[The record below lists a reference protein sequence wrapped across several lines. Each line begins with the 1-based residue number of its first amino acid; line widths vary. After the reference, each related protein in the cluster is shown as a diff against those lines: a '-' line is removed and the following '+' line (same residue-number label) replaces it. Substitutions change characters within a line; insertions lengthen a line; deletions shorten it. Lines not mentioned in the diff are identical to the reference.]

1 MALVFIAAFLLSLA
15 IVAVAFALGAKS
27 WALLA
32 MPGVLALA
40 PFAFRNPQA
49 ILLGMIA
56 LIPLDV
62 FAVLPGQTAA
72 ALTFTKLLFPAATA
86 ILFLRYLV
94 SYDRRVSLHAIDRWL
109 LIWAIYSAL
118 GVLIAVDRP
127 TALNDFRR
135 SLSMWLFYLV
145 LSRSFV
151 EAVWQ
156 KRLLATVRITVGISV
171 AIGIGTYLTGN
182 NPFSTMSSEGDVSD
196 SITRITGASSIS
208 PNLFA
213 TFLLLPLSVSLFAI
227 VGRRGRARFWGF
239 VGAGLMM
246 TGLVLT
252 FSRSA
257 FLVMGTMLL
266 LFTAMSWKK
275 IHPAWFATAL
285 LLVVAS
291 LPAVP
296 GRYWERMA
304 TLFAFDTSGQQ
315 DISLW
320 RRTNYLRVGARI
332 LADHPVFGAGPGNF
346 RVLHARAEYQQE
358 VSLIG
363 MERVAHNMYLTVV
376 TEGGV
381 VGAVIF
387 GGFLFASLR
396 SAWRLRRMTG
406 EVGLHARAV
415 LLALIG
421 LLMLGMFQVM
431 ALNKYLWLML
441 ATIRA
446 LSERS
451 RRELAAITHAQQWAQ
466 YANAAAEDGHGSA
479 PPPAIEPTPLE
490 SPGIGGG
497 RAPGW
502 APSLR
507 PGEH

>member
-1 MALVFIAAFLLSLA
+1 MALVFVAAFLLSLVV
-15 IVAVAFALGAKS
+15 VAVAFALGAKS

-32 MPGVLALA
+32 MPGALALA

-94 SYDRRVSLHAIDRWL
+94 SGDRRVSLHAIDRWL
-109 LIWAIYSAL
+109 LIWAVYSGL
-118 GVLIAVDRP
+118 GVLLAVDP
-127 TALNDFRR
+127 HTALNDFRR
-135 SLSMWLFYLV
+135 SMSMWLFYLV

-151 EAVWQ
+151 EPKWQ
-156 KRLLATVRITVGISV
+156 TRLLATVRITVGISV
-171 AIGIGTYLTGN
+171 VIGIATYLMGN

-196 SITRITGASSIS
+196 SIVRITGASSIS

-213 TFLLLPLSVSLFAI
+213 TFLLFPLTISLFAI
-227 VGRRGRARFWGF
+227 VGRRGRPRFWGF
-239 VGAGLMM
+239 VGAGLMI

-257 FLVMGTMLL
+257 FLVMATLL
-266 LFTAMSWKK
+266 GLFTAMAWKK
-275 IHPAWFATAL
+275 IHPAWLAAAVFMVIAA
-285 LLVVAS
+285 

-296 GRYWERMA
+296 SRYWQRMA
-304 TLFAFDTSGQQ
+304 TLFTFDTSGQQ

-332 LADHPVFGAGPGNF
+332 LEDHPIFGAGPGNF
-346 RVLHARAEYQQE
+346 RILHARAEYQPE

-363 MERVAHNMYLTVV
+363 VERVAHNMYLTVV

-381 VGAVIF
+381 VGAVLF
-387 GGFLFASLR
+387 LGFLFTAVR
-396 SAWRLRRMTG
+396 SAWRLRLMPG
-406 EVGLHARAV
+406 EVGLHSRAA
-415 LLALIG
+415 LLGLVG
-421 LLMLGMFQVM
+421 LLMLGMFQIM
-431 ALNKYLWLML
+431 ALNKYLWLII

-451 RRELAAITHAQQWAQ
+451 RRELIALGHAQAWAHYVTAQ
-466 YANAAAEDGHGSA
+466 AEA
-479 PPPAIEPTPLE
+479 LAPEPPPEPP
-490 SPGIGGG
+490 SPALDGGVADTSADRRLSG
-497 RAPGW
+497 
-502 APSLR
+502 
-507 PGEH
+507 GEH

>member
-15 IVAVAFALGAKS
+15 IVAVAYAMGAKS

-32 MPGVLALA
+32 MPGALALA

-49 ILLGMIA
+49 ILLAMIA

-94 SYDRRVSLHAIDRWL
+94 SADRRVSLHPIDRWL
-109 LIWAIYSAL
+109 LMWAIYSAL
-118 GVLIAVDRP
+118 GVLIAEHRP

-151 EAVWQ
+151 EPIWQ
-156 KRLLATVRITVGISV
+156 TRLLAAVRITVGISV
-171 AIGIGTYLTGN
+171 AIGIGTYLMGN

-227 VGRRGRARFWGF
+227 VGRRGRPRLWGF

-266 LFTAMSWKK
+266 LFTAMSWRK
-275 IHPAWFATAL
+275 IHPAWFVAAI
-285 LLVVAS
+285 LVVMAS

-304 TLFAFDTSGQQ
+304 TLFTFDTSGQQ

-320 RRTNYLRVGARI
+320 RRTNYLRVGSRI

-346 RVLHARAEYQQE
+346 RVLHARAEYQSE

-363 MERVAHNMYLTVV
+363 MERVAHNMYLTVI
-376 TEGGV
+376 TEGGF

-387 GGFLFASLR
+387 GGFLLVSVR

-441 ATIRA
+441 ATVRA

-451 RRELAAITHAQQWAQ
+451 RRELAAVAHAQYWAQ
-466 YANAAAEDGHGSA
+466 YASNVGVEVSGAPSESTPDTAHDAHPALAAAHSESS
-479 PPPAIEPTPLE
+479 EP
-490 SPGIGGG
+490 SM
-497 RAPGW
+497 
-502 APSLR
+502 R